1 MLKDPFIEKKF
12 GTLLLVLLELVN
24 GGDDEG
30 AGGDEDHR
38 QGEECHEPDQ
48 AVKQCCDRSS
58 SNFFTF
64 LEETSLFFCILKTCL
79 LSVSVYLDNH

>member
-1 MLKDPFIEKKF
+1 MLKGLFIEKKF

-38 QGEECHEPDQ
+38 QREECHEPDPT
-48 AVKQCCDRSS
+48 VKQRCDIV
-58 SNFFTF
+58 
-64 LEETSLFFCILKTCL
+64 LE
-79 LSVSVYLDNH
+79 